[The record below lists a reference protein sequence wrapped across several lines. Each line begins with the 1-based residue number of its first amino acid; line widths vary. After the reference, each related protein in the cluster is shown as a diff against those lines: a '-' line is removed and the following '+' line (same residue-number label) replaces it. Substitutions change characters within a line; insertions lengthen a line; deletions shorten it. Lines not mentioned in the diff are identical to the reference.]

1 MRTILYKNP
10 FPVKS
15 IRIISVFSII
25 EILILL
31 IVLTWDLSGDL
42 SVVNAEKSCFP
53 YKNMG
58 ALFHEFNIRRTAHA
72 WFYI

>member
-10 FPVKS
+10 SPVKS

-25 EILILL
+25 EILISL

-53 YKNMG
+53 IK
-58 ALFHEFNIRRTAHA
+58 RRNVTDMP
-72 WFYI
+72 